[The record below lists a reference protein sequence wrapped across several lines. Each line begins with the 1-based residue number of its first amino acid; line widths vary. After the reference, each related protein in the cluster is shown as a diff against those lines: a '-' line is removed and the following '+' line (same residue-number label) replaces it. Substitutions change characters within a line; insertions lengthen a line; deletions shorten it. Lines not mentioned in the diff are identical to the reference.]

1 MPGKTTQ
8 SHFKATTRPSQ
19 GHILG
24 IDSGVQSHTKATP
37 KPHQSHTKAPPRLH
51 QGPTKA
57 PPRPH
62 QSPTKAT
69 PKPPQGHLKASH
81 KAGARQ
87 SPVCQG
93 LSRIHSVRACAKEP
107 QRREEP
113 SFNAETQ
120 RARRNAEEKLS
131 FFLLS
136 LRFSA
141 NLCVSALILCSVRG
155 ARNRTGPGRPTAP
168 ASCSSLPKNIAAGRL
183 PTNLVGQSPIG
194 LVPASETDRR
204 EPCPG
209 GTNWQ

>member
-1 MPGKTTQ
+1 MPGKATQ
-8 SHFKATTRPSQ
+8 SHFKATTRPPQ

-37 KPHQSHTKAPPRLH
+37 RPHQSHTKAPPRLH
-51 QGPTKA
+51 QGHP
-57 PPRPH
+57 
-62 QSPTKAT
+62 KAT
-69 PKPPQGHLKASH
+69 PKPPQSHLKASH

-87 SPVCQG
+87 SPVCPG
-93 LSRIHSVRACAKEP
+93 LSIIHSVRACAKEP

-113 SFNAETQ
+113 NFNAETQ
-120 RARRNAEEKLS
+120 RARRNAEEKIS

-141 NLCVSALILCSVRG
+141 NLCVSALILCSVRT
-155 ARNRTGPGRPTAP
+155 ARLRTGSRRPTAP